1 MIQITLGAWNIRTLL
16 DRKKANRP
24 DRRTALIASE
34 LNRYNLPIVAL
45 SETRF
50 AGESSLTEK
59 GAGYTFF
66 WSGRKEEEKRESGVG
81 FAIKSSLVNK
91 LDKPPKGI
99 NDRLMSLR
107 LPLTNK
113 KYATIFSVYAPTMT
127 NPEEVKSKFYEELTK
142 AISEV
147 PSSDKLLIL
156 GDFNARVGQDHLAW
170 PGVLGTQGIGKCNTN
185 GLLLLETCAAHEL
198 LITNTVFQ
206 LPTRQKTTW
215 MHPRSKHWHMIDYVI
230 TRQRDRQDVR
240 VTKAMCGA
248 ECWTDHRLIVTRLK
262 LRICPSRRP
271 QGTQI
276 QKKLDVGR
284 LTDPSVRELL
294 ASEMTKAFEGL
305 TSTQDVE
312 KDWETL
318 RDLTYSCAIGAIGPV
333 VRRHKDWFDENNTEV
348 RKLLDEKLKAHL
360 ACVGHPDCDVKK
372 AAFRSIRGKVQS
384 ELRKMQ
390 DSWLSE
396 RADEIQGYADRN
408 DSKNFYSALKAIYG
422 PSASSSPTLLS
433 SDGSTL
439 LTDQDKVL
447 ERWAE
452 HFSNVLNRPSNI
464 NDEAISNLPQV
475 PTNEEMDR
483 PPDIDEVSKAAEQ
496 LSCGKAPG
504 KDGIPAEIYKF
515 GGQTLLLNLTNL
527 FNLIWS
533 REKLPQEL
541 KDASIIHLYKRKGNR
556 HVCDNHRGIS
566 LLSIAGKI
574 LARVLLNRLNRHLED
589 GLLPESQC
597 GFRSGRG
604 TVDMIFAARQLQEKA
619 IEQHVE
625 LYTTFVDLTKAFDT
639 VSREG
644 LWKIMAKFGCPNTF
658 IAITREFHEGMQA
671 QVQDNGAFSK
681 PFPVSNG
688 VKQGCVLAPTLFSM
702 MFSAMLMNAFK
713 DDPVGIDFRYRF
725 DGGGLFKP
733 TRLKAPTKVQ
743 VNQARDFLFADD
755 CALNA
760 SCEEDMQASMD
771 SFAVACQKFGL
782 TISTAKTEV
791 LHQPAP
797 GAEYTEPVIHC
808 NGVSL
813 VAADKFTYLGSTLSR
828 TASLDDEIAARLS
841 KASSAF
847 GRLRSSTWDRRGIS
861 TSTKI
866 KVYNAVVLPSL
877 LYGCETWTVYNSQ
890 AKKLNTFHMKCLRKI
905 LNVSYEERIPDTEI
919 LERAQSESIFAKLK
933 KSQLRWAGH
942 VSRMDDSRIPKQL
955 LYGELCVGKRHR
967 GRPKLRYKDVLKQS
981 LNDCD
986 IDPKEW
992 EYAAK
997 DRPAWRHKVQ
1007 HGAHQYESVR
1017 IEEAKEKR
1025 AKRKAAASMDVPPS
1039 ITPTPSDPLPLSS
1052 FSCPYCEAVF
1062 VAQTGLYSHLRTH
1075 HHHSVNWDNG
1085 HHR

>member
-34 LNRYNLPIVAL
+34 LKRYNLPIVAL

-50 AGESSLTEK
+50 AGESNLTEK

-66 WSGRKEEEKRESGVG
+66 WSGRKEEQKRESGVG

-99 NDRLMSLR
+99 NDRIMSLR
-107 LPLTNK
+107 LPLDKK

-127 NPEEVKSKFYEELTK
+127 NPEETKAKFYEDLTN

-147 PSSDKLLIL
+147 PGSDKLFIL
-156 GDFNARVGQDHLAW
+156 GDFNARVGQDHQAW
-170 PGVLGTQGIGKCNTN
+170 PGVLGNQGIGKCNTN
-185 GLLLLETCAAHEL
+185 GLLLLETCATHEL

-215 MHPRSKHWHMIDYVI
+215 MHPRSKHWHLIDYVL

-248 ECWTDHRLIVTRLK
+248 ECWTDHRLIVTKLK

-271 QGTQI
+271 QGSQI
-276 QKKLDVGR
+276 PKKLDIGR
-284 LTDPSVRELL
+284 LSDPSVKEVLS
-294 ASEMTKAFEGL
+294 SEMTKALENF
-305 TSTQDVE
+305 TFTQDVE
-312 KDWETL
+312 RDWESL
-318 RDLTYSCAIGAIGPV
+318 KDLTYSCATNVIGPV
-333 VRRHKDWFDENNTEV
+333 VRRHKDWFDENDVEIK
-348 RKLLDEKLKAHL
+348 KLLAEKLKAHQN
-360 ACVGHPDCDVKK
+360 CVSDPNCNVKK
-372 AAFRSIRGKVQS
+372 SAFRSIRGKVQC

-390 DSWLSE
+390 DRWLSE
-396 RADEIQGYADRN
+396 KADEIQSYADKN

-422 PSASSSPTLLS
+422 PSSSSSATLLS
-433 SDGSTL
+433 SDGVTL
-439 LTDQDKVL
+439 LTDQDKIL
-447 ERWAE
+447 ERWAD

-464 NDEAISNLPQV
+464 NDDAISNLPQV
-475 PTNEEMDR
+475 PFNVEMDR

-504 KDGIPAEIYKF
+504 KDGISAEIYKF
-515 GGQTLLLNLTNL
+515 GGPTLLENMTSL
-527 FNLIWS
+527 FDLIWTKK
-533 REKLPQEL
+533 KLPQEL
-541 KDASIIHLYKRKGNR
+541 KDASIVHLYKRKGNR
-556 HVCDNHRGIS
+556 LLCDNHRGIS
-566 LLSIAGKI
+566 LLSIAGKL
-574 LARVLLNRLNRHLED
+574 LARVLLNRLNLHLED

-597 GFRSGRG
+597 GFRAGRG

-619 IEQHVE
+619 IEQHVG

-644 LWKIMAKFGCPNTF
+644 LWKIMAKFGCPDTF

-671 QVQDNGAFSK
+671 QVQDNGVFSK
-681 PFPVSNG
+681 PFAVTNG

-702 MFSAMLMNAFK
+702 MFSAMLMDAFK
-713 DDPVGIDFRYRF
+713 NDSVGIDFRYRF

-733 TRLKAPTKVQ
+733 TRLKAFTKVQ
-743 VNQARDFLFADD
+743 VDQARDFLFADD

-760 SCEEDMQASMD
+760 SCEEDMQTSMD
-771 SFAVACQKFGL
+771 LFADACQKFGL

-791 LHQPAP
+791 LYQPAP
-797 GAEYTEPVIHC
+797 ENEYTEPNIQC
-808 NGVSL
+808 NGASL
-813 VAADKFTYLGSTLSR
+813 VAADRFTYLGSTLSR
-828 TASLDDEIAARLS
+828 TASLDDEISARLS

-861 TSTKI
+861 TNTKI

-877 LYGCETWTVYNSQ
+877 LYGCETWTVYSSQ
-890 AKKLNTFHMKCLRKI
+890 AKKLNSFHMKCLRKI
-905 LNVSYEERIPDTEI
+905 LNIRYEERVPDTEV

-933 KSQLRWAGH
+933 KAQLRWAGH
-942 VSRMDDSRIPKQL
+942 VTRMDDSRIPKRL
-955 LYGELCVGKRHR
+955 LYGELCEGKRHR
-967 GRPKLRYKDVLKQS
+967 GRPKLRYKDVLKQT
-981 LNDCD
+981 LNQCS
-986 IDPKEW
+986 IDSKDW
-992 EYAAK
+992 EDAAK
-997 DRPAWRHKVQ
+997 DRPAWRLRVH
-1007 HGAHQYESVR
+1007 HGVHQFETDR

-1025 AKRKAAASMDVPPS
+1025 ARRKAAASTNAPPTNIPSPPS
-1039 ITPTPSDPLPLSS
+1039 LLPLSS
-1052 FSCPYCEAVF
+1052 FTCPHCGEVF
-1062 VAQTGLYSHLRTH
+1062 RAQSGLYSHLRTH
-1075 HHHSVNWDNG
+1075 HLHRVNWDNG

>member
-396 RADEIQGYADRN
+396 RAGEIQGYAHRN

-702 MFSAMLMNAFK
+702 MF
-713 DDPVGIDFRYRF
+713 
-725 DGGGLFKP
+725 
-733 TRLKAPTKVQ
+733 
-743 VNQARDFLFADD
+743 
-755 CALNA
+755 
-760 SCEEDMQASMD
+760 
-771 SFAVACQKFGL
+771 
-782 TISTAKTEV
+782 
-791 LHQPAP
+791 
-797 GAEYTEPVIHC
+797 
-808 NGVSL
+808 
-813 VAADKFTYLGSTLSR
+813 
-828 TASLDDEIAARLS
+828 
-841 KASSAF
+841 
-847 GRLRSSTWDRRGIS
+847 
-861 TSTKI
+861 
-866 KVYNAVVLPSL
+866 
-877 LYGCETWTVYNSQ
+877 
-890 AKKLNTFHMKCLRKI
+890 
-905 LNVSYEERIPDTEI
+905 
-919 LERAQSESIFAKLK
+919 
-933 KSQLRWAGH
+933 
-942 VSRMDDSRIPKQL
+942 
-955 LYGELCVGKRHR
+955 
-967 GRPKLRYKDVLKQS
+967 
-981 LNDCD
+981 
-986 IDPKEW
+986 
-992 EYAAK
+992 
-997 DRPAWRHKVQ
+997 
-1007 HGAHQYESVR
+1007 
-1017 IEEAKEKR
+1017 
-1025 AKRKAAASMDVPPS
+1025 
-1039 ITPTPSDPLPLSS
+1039 
-1052 FSCPYCEAVF
+1052 
-1062 VAQTGLYSHLRTH
+1062 
-1075 HHHSVNWDNG
+1075 
-1085 HHR
+1085 